1 MIWHTC
7 FSLAS
12 TQLIFKVI
20 LGIAPLANI
29 YCVEKLFSSLLHAFN
44 SGSTFKISYYWSF
57 SLVAV
62 NLMVFILNSLNSV
75 VSQKLMYKFEEEVKS
90 NLLEKSVHIPYQ
102 LYESSVF
109 QNRFMRAT
117 QSASSIVSTF
127 DGFLL
132 TLQTT
137 ISLVSIT
144 SYLININL
152 LFALIILIM
161 ILPLILMEL
170 KFGRNRYQLNVD
182 LSENSRK
189 MNYLEYLLTNK
200 TFLKEIKISQK
211 ENYIIKIWKNA
222 FRKNSNSQI
231 DLEMKQLKYLFTA
244 QIIVTLSFIFSTS
257 LVINMISNDLLSI
270 AMMTAVIQ
278 AVQNLQGIIPSF
290 ANNLA
295 NSYESALSVEEY
307 KKFIPMLV
315 EKTEPTIK
323 IDQIDQIEVSNL
335 NYSYPESSEKVLRD
349 ISFKLES
356 GEKIAIMG
364 TNGSGKTTLIKCLTG
379 LYETS
384 NSIFLNSNRL
394 PIENINKK
402 SMWNNLSILFQ
413 DFNKYEFSIS
423 QNILLNELDELSS
436 KHYSYL
442 EMVGLKSFI
451 DNLPNKYE
459 TQLGSL
465 FNRGV
470 EFSGGQWQKLGLVR
484 ALKDEADLII
494 LDEPTSAMDA
504 ESEHHI
510 IKNVLKNLN
519 ESTIIYITHRVNV
532 AKLADTIIYLKDGEI
547 VEMGSHD
554 RLLLNNGGYAHLY
567 EGQVENL
574 VGEKGLQRV

>member
-7 FSLAS
+7 FSLAC
-12 TQLIFKVI
+12 TQLIFKLV

-29 YCVEKLFSSLLHAFN
+29 YCVEKLFSSLLHSFN
-44 SGSTFKISYYWSF
+44 SGSTFKVSYYWSF
-57 SLVAV
+57 ALVAV
-62 NLMVFILNSLNSV
+62 NLTVFILNSLNSV
-75 VSQKLMYKFEEEVKS
+75 VSQKLMYKFEEELKG

-102 LYESSVF
+102 LYESSSF

-127 DGFLL
+127 DSFLL
-132 TLQTT
+132 TLQTM

-144 SYLININL
+144 AYLININS

-170 KFGRNRYQLNVD
+170 KFGRNRYELNVD

-189 MNYLEYLLTNK
+189 MNYLEHLLTNK

-211 ENYIIKIWKNA
+211 ENYIIKIWKRA

-257 LVINMISNDLLSI
+257 LVINMISNNLLSI

-278 AVQNLQGIIPSF
+278 AVQNLQGVIPSF

-295 NSYESALSVEEY
+295 NSYESSLSVEEY
-307 KKFIPMLV
+307 KKFIPLIV
-315 EKTEPTIK
+315 EKTESTIK
-323 IDQIDQIEVSNL
+323 VDKIEKIEVSNL
-335 NYSYPESSEKVLRD
+335 NYSYPENREKVLRN
-349 ISFKLES
+349 ISFKVHS

-379 LYETS
+379 LYETTD
-384 NSIFLNSNRL
+384 SIFVNSDRL
-394 PIENINKK
+394 PIETINKK
-402 SMWNNLSILFQ
+402 SFWNNLSILFQ

-423 QNILLNELDELSS
+423 QNVLLNESDELSS
-436 KHYSYL
+436 KHYSFL
-442 EMVGLKSFI
+442 KMVGLKSFI

-484 ALKDEADLII
+484 TLQNDADLII

-547 VEMGSHD
+547 TEIGSHD
-554 RLLLNNGGYAHLY
+554 QLLLNNGGYAHLY

-574 VGEKGLQRV
+574 IGEKGLQRV